1 MKLGKHFVLLALAPL
16 LAAPLL
22 FWSVAST
29 YAEGEPIRL
38 TSSSATS
45 EFPEGIRFKAEVEG
59 EAEISSVA
67 VRLRVGQ
74 QTGEAYEYLDFD
86 ARYIPPGTI
95 ITYNF
100 EIEDVDGN
108 RLDTDPRELIYHDAR
123 FERKEVSEGAV
134 TVAYH
139 GPVKTRAEIVRDAI
153 IQTLN
158 IVGPTLGLDIT
169 VPIRVTMYNNV
180 KEMLEA
186 LPPGSTTIRRELIT
200 EGQAF
205 VRDGTLLVLGS
216 GSLAEGTASHEVT
229 HILVHRAGDSVFR
242 TVPAWLN
249 EGLAE
254 YGNIQPGFS
263 YPIALEFAIET
274 GRLMPI
280 TTMTILPGT
289 PEDVIIFYGEARSI
303 VRFMVGRFGPQKMAD
318 LMAALK
324 SGKSIDDALEDVYGL
339 DRLELENQWRELLG
353 APSYEPPEVGS
364 ALPTSIP
371 IPQLLPYSLTP
382 QPQSATIE
390 STAATPTPTPEPAAT
405 PTPEPPELAADGQ
418 ETQEGGGACGAP
430 RHGGPRAI
438 DISAVALLLGLVG
451 LGVRWRFKL

>member
-123 FERKEVSEGAV
+123 FEWKEVSEGAV

-158 IVGPTLGLDIT
+158 IVGPTLGVDIT

-186 LPPGSTTIRRELIT
+186 LPPGSTTI
-200 EGQAF
+200 GFAPK
-205 VRDGTLLVLGS
+205 VPLVPKVG
-216 GSLAEGTASHEVT
+216 
-229 HILVHRAGDSVFR
+229 
-242 TVPAWLN
+242 
-249 EGLAE
+249 GLFQK
-254 YGNIQPGFS
+254 YF
-263 YPIALEFAIET
+263 FA
-274 GRLMPI
+274 
-280 TTMTILPGT
+280 
-289 PEDVIIFYGEARSI
+289 
-303 VRFMVGRFGPQKMAD
+303 
-318 LMAALK
+318 
-324 SGKSIDDALEDVYGL
+324 
-339 DRLELENQWRELLG
+339 
-353 APSYEPPEVGS
+353 
-364 ALPTSIP
+364 
-371 IPQLLPYSLTP
+371 
-382 QPQSATIE
+382 
-390 STAATPTPTPEPAAT
+390 
-405 PTPEPPELAADGQ
+405 
-418 ETQEGGGACGAP
+418 
-430 RHGGPRAI
+430 
-438 DISAVALLLGLVG
+438 
-451 LGVRWRFKL
+451 

>member
-123 FERKEVSEGAV
+123 FEWKEVSEGAV

-158 IVGPTLGLDIT
+158 IVGPTLGVDIT

-254 YGNIQPGFS
+254 YANIQPGFS

-339 DRLELENQWRELLG
+339 DRLELENQVEG
-353 APSYEPPEVGS
+353 APGS
-364 ALPTSIP
+364 T
-371 IPQLLPYSLTP
+371 LLR
-382 QPQSATIE
+382 
-390 STAATPTPTPEPAAT
+390 AAGGRQRPSHVYPHTPTPALQPDAT
-405 PTPEPPELAADGQ
+405 
-418 ETQEGGGACGAP
+418 AP
-430 RHGGPRAI
+430 
-438 DISAVALLLGLVG
+438 VG
-451 LGVRWRFKL
+451 HH